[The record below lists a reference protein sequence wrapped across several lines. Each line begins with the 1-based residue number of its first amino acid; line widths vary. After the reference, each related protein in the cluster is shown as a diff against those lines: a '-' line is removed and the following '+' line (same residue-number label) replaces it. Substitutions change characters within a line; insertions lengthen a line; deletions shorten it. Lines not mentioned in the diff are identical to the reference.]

1 MQMITLGF
9 QMNKPKITKKE
20 IEKVVRITQALEGY
34 EPATKAVKEET
45 KKLREKYDIKVSQ
58 EKGYK

>member
-1 MQMITLGF
+1 MI
-9 QMNKPKITKKE
+9 KAKITKKE

-34 EPATKAVKEET
+34 KPATKEIKEKT